1 MFQHLGNLANRMDGD
16 MMVEV
21 LKGLEAMPKPFED
34 YHVSIVTRSTILC
47 HVRPYTL
54 PPQSL
59 IFHALSWL

>member
-1 MFQHLGNLANRMDGD
+1 MDGD

-59 IFHALSWL
+59 ICFALSWL